1 MMNKLLLLFCWL
13 SAVSRVVLL
22 VEAVEEPRDDQATAS
37 SYLWPVVDCRRLVR
51 GEADPAADAAIG
63 NALLTR
69 GFFFAQHVLETPTGK
84 EEDAASTVKLAEVYE
99 ASRRAHALP
108 VEEKRKYSGAGY
120 TGPDVEK
127 HELSYEPHKKSIVRA
142 WDFAREVNSF
152 VPEHTDYPDNLQDI
166 MHRLYDRQ
174 ALIGKVLLRAMA
186 RGLAKEG
193 LDEDAFSKL
202 TANGELGSVRLL
214 YYPALTE
221 EEFEQENINGI
232 SAHTDFEAFTLMHQ
246 DAPGLQVR
254 ARHSK
259 VWEDVPMRVVSNES
273 NENTLLV
280 IVGDVL
286 ERLTN
291 GYLQATP
298 HRVLPTTQHDRYA
311 IIRFN
316 ALEANAVIAPLPPFC
331 NETHP
336 QGDYSPTTMA
346 EIMRVVMKN
355 LEAGKG
361 AWDPVNDKSTTVDY
375 DYSTSTSEA
384 ESCTSSLSSSS

>member
-1 MMNKLLLLFCWL
+1 MMNKHILLFFWL
-13 SAVSRVVLL
+13 PVVARIVL
-22 VEAVEEPRDDQATAS
+22 VEAAEKHHQQQQQKDEDTTLADS
-37 SYLWPVVDCRRLVR
+37 SQLWPVVDCRRLVR
-51 GEADPAADAAIG
+51 GEPDPIADAAIG

-69 GFFFAQHVLETPTGK
+69 GFFFAQHVLETPT
-84 EEDAASTVKLAEVYE
+84 EDASTIKLEEVYE

-108 VEEKRKYSGAGY
+108 VQEKMEYSGAGY
-120 TGPDVEK
+120 TGPDVDK
-127 HELSYEPHKKSIVRA
+127 HELSYEPNKKSIVRA
-142 WDFAREVNSF
+142 WDFAREANSF
-152 VPEHTDYPDNLQDI
+152 VPEHTSYPDNLQDV
-166 MHRLYDRQ
+166 MQRLYDRQ

-186 RGLAKEG
+186 RGLNKED
-193 LDEDAFSKL
+193 LEEDAFSKL
-202 TANGELGSVRLL
+202 TASGELGSVRLL

-221 EEFEQENINGI
+221 EELEQANVNGI

-259 VWEDVPMRVVSNES
+259 VWEDVPMRIVSDES
-273 NENTLLV
+273 NDNTLLV
-280 IVGDVL
+280 IMGDVM

-298 HRVLPTTQHDRYA
+298 HRVLPATHDRYA

-336 QGDYSPTTMA
+336 QGNYSPTTMA
-346 EIMRVVMKN
+346 EIMRVVMEN
-355 LEAGKG
+355 LESGKG
-361 AWDPVNDKSTTVDY
+361 AWDFVHDKSTTVDY
-375 DYSTSTSEA
+375 DYSATHA
-384 ESCTSSLSSSS
+384 ETDSCTSS